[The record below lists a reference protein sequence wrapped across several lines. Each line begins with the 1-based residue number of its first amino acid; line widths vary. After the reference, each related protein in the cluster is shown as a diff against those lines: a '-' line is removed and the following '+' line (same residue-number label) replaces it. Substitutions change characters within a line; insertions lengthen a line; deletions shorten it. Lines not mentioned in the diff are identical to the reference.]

1 MPNFGEKW
9 GWMQPPLHGFT
20 SHSSSFITFSWR
32 EHSRHYLQA
41 LLVQSQERRNAEN
54 LAEAVSVSARALQ
67 RFLTDARWDDERVI
81 ERLQA
86 YLGPRL
92 QHPQAVWVLDGS
104 DFPKQGRKSVG
115 VARQYCGILGK
126 IANCQAGLFLAHVG
140 PRGRALVDKRL
151 YLPEAWCADAP
162 RCAAARV
169 PAAQRRYRAKTDLAL
184 EMVVQAQARGHL
196 EAQWVA
202 ADAAFGMSP
211 SCRDGLA
218 AAGLWYVLDVS
229 SQMTVWP
236 QTPIWSDPPYQGLG
250 RPRTPALQ
258 PGQRR
263 TVEERSLDLPP
274 AAWQEVTVA
283 QGAQGPRTY
292 RCRAQ
297 RVRATAGGQP
307 GAEVWALYRQH
318 LDGSAPRYYLSN
330 APAEPPLETLAGVG
344 GSRWHIETEFETS
357 KSDVGMD
364 EYETRT
370 WPGWHHHITMCLL
383 ASAFL
388 LGLQQAWGKKMPRIT
403 RPQVYRVVRELLP
416 RPWCGPHELMT
427 WLQEVQARTERARR
441 SHQKRRA
448 ARQAQLAGIPP

>member
-1 MPNFGEKW
+1 MRRGV
-9 GWMQPPLHGFT
+9 QP
-20 SHSSSFITFSWR
+20 
-32 EHSRHYLQA
+32 
-41 LLVQSQERRNAEN
+41 
-54 LAEAVSVSARALQ
+54 RAC
-67 RFLTDARWDDERVI
+67 R
-81 ERLQA
+81 
-86 YLGPRL
+86 
-92 QHPQAVWVLDGS
+92 
-104 DFPKQGRKSVG
+104 
-115 VARQYCGILGK
+115 
-126 IANCQAGLFLAHVG
+126 
-140 PRGRALVDKRL
+140 
-151 YLPEAWCADAP
+151 
-162 RCAAARV
+162 
-169 PAAQRRYRAKTDLAL
+169 AAQQRYRAKTDLAL

-211 SCRDGLA
+211 SCRAALA

-229 SQMTVWP
+229 SHMTVWP

-250 RPRTPALQ
+250 RSRTPTLQ

-274 AAWQEVTVA
+274 DAWQEVTVA
-283 QGAQGPRTY
+283 QGAQGPRIY

-297 RVRATAGGQP
+297 RVRATARRQP
-307 GAEVWALYRQH
+307 GPEVWLLHRQH
-318 LDGSAPRYYLSN
+318 LDGSEPRYYLSN
-330 APAEPPLETLAGVG
+330 APAETPLETLACVS
-344 GSRWHIETEFETS
+344 GSRWHIETACETG

-388 LGLQQAWGKKMPRIT
+388 LSPATGMGGKTCPAS
-403 RPQVYRVVRELLP
+403 RVR
-416 RPWCGPHELMT
+416 RCIGWCGNSCPGPGGGPHELMT
-427 WLQEVQARTERARR
+427 WLQDVQARNEWARR